1 MRASE
6 SGQPRLELLWGDV
19 AAWAII
25 VRKSEADR
33 PERPNLILPITKS
46 SVIVKTPSQIR
57 GAKRKR
63 FFQHTDFSSAN
74 FILTTQLALQF
85 QDTAYLLDDRPP
97 ITSVLLTGAATPPDN
112 LFDPVPYD
120 STILSEESRSGAGG
134 DGQGQKSSGGL
145 VNGEVKTEPGTM
157 PGVLI
162 MDQNGDDRIRKIKDG
177 SNNSTS
183 DVKVEEG
190 KPLTNGV
197 KAAPQFDGVSEM
209 METGS
214 APQMALTNGSSSQV
228 AGQVTI
234 PDSLVES
241 WNQLPPELQHFEE
254 SYLPLSTLIERVAQQ
269 CYNGLE
275 DVIQQMAEKPKDE
288 AQQSGAPIVN
298 GIGHHN
304 GTNAGSQ
311 LSKEDL
317 RKRTLLMTFARD
329 QRDKLIKLMVLTQW
343 SRQIGDITKL
353 IDIFNWLLSQMRTHE
368 EAARWTGQ
376 IRLNM
381 LGEKQSN
388 PDIRTALEVLTSGK
402 ASWMPELNY
411 IPRKPLSPQELL
423 KTLKNLNA
431 LLAIRLNLH
440 EEQPRHFRYSHI
452 TNGRATWIVPQEF
465 EVDLSIIDEDP
476 ESQFFFIDIRLLFSP
491 APEIPDFFR
500 SRLELRINDALQSR
514 GLSGCYDTLHDLVLT
529 HKITILKQQAFE
541 LMRRRWSENLY
552 VDSIHRSLI
561 VQYWTDLSGP
571 KSWIEIGVASGR
583 KRQGE
588 SGWRERPI
596 PHIAIRWFRDG
607 KEVQDINLLRAIN
620 LTQLSMES
628 ILETVVKLHTLDFLR
643 RIQDGLTPK
652 DGSTSSSTGSLI
664 RPKTSSDSPTYK
676 AQLGATGTAF
686 TLAVERVTGNLA
698 IQPLTIW
705 SSRIQHG
712 VNQHKNRST
721 EAFRGIKDLLFLDLQ
736 TQIEKLADR
745 KGWSIVK
752 NLNLTQENVKAGFKQ
767 DVSRL
772 SIFRPAG
779 WSQDWAF
786 VATISFSG
794 DTWWIANID
803 ETVNGRTI
811 TEATC
816 IAGPSDRPHSRE
828 TLAQLERFAVALI
841 SFHVTHRELDR
852 GHIENYLE
860 SEFAPS
866 STSSPLARPIL
877 HVQVSSLLRLRR
889 KQSHWIEWLH
899 LTHAG
904 LERVD
909 SRVVHLIR
917 GKISSPHCTSLA
929 ALLTHTHDH
938 AVAFSTAGAFALFLR
953 SPFGKAFM
961 SPLQK
966 RTRSIERLST
976 IASVLRKRR
985 FRYEKLSLN
994 EVVFTYPSDIKP
1006 LDQAPPPFSDED
1018 DDEWYTN
1025 TTNPDSTGLLR
1036 AGIVF
1041 TDGEEQSLSL
1051 RLAPTN
1057 PHRRIRAFLARIL
1070 SKSRT
1075 GRSFESFVAALHM
1088 TLPLMRAF
1096 DTIEDIDEPGW
1107 EPAIIHPRS
1116 LESYRVDYEHPRV
1129 SFDVNLNH
1137 HGDLLRWH
1145 VTEVAGNESTEALK
1159 KGLKEL
1165 FELNGES
1172 GGEARAGKKRKRRD
1186 GEEEEGEESSGGP
1199 LWWGMRTGLIA
1210 TVAGVEDAI
1219 TRLDEVVRESVQG
1232 GGNASAA
1239 TVGANASTIGAS
1251 TGGAAAA
1258 AKPSQNSQTGRQV
1271 PVAKGPGIGVNAGA
1285 PKIKQEKKNDVIE
1298 LD

>member
-1 MRASE
+1 MSKKHERYLMQQDDQVSPDWRPATRTCRSADNVPIYGEAPEESMGNGNSKRA
-6 SGQPRLELLWGDV
+6 
-19 AAWAII
+19 
-25 VRKSEADR
+25 
-33 PERPNLILPITKS
+33 
-46 SVIVKTPSQIR
+46 IR
-57 GAKRKR
+57 ETEQKKAKRVERRDSKVR
-63 FFQHTDFSSAN
+63 LKEN
-74 FILTTQLALQF
+74 
-85 QDTAYLLDDRPP
+85 
-97 ITSVLLTGAATPPDN
+97 
-112 LFDPVPYD
+112 D

-134 DGQGQKSSGGL
+134 DAQGQKSSSGL

-162 MDQNGDDRIRKIKDG
+162 MDQNGDDRSRRIKDG
-177 SNNSTS
+177 PNNSAS
-183 DVKVEEG
+183 DVKVEDG

-197 KAAPQFDGVSEM
+197 KVIPQVDGASEP
-209 METGS
+209 MEIGS
-214 APQMALTNGSSSQV
+214 ASQTTLTNGNSSQL

-275 DVIQQMAEKPKDE
+275 DIIQQMAEKPKDE
-288 AQQSGAPIVN
+288 AQRSVAPVVN
-298 GIGHHN
+298 GIGHN
-304 GTNAGSQ
+304 NATIAGSQ

-353 IDIFNWLLSQMRTHE
+353 IDIFNWLSNQMRTHE
-368 EAARWTGQ
+368 DAATWTGQ

-440 EEQPRHFRYSHI
+440 EEQPRHFKYSHI
-452 TNGRATWIVPQEF
+452 ANGRATWIVTEEF

-491 APEIPDFFR
+491 APDIPDFFR
-500 SRLELRINDALQSR
+500 SRLELRINDALRSR

-541 LMRRRWSENLY
+541 LKRRRWSENLY

-561 VQYWTDLSGP
+561 VQYWTELSGP
-571 KSWIEIGVASGR
+571 KSWIEIGIASGR
-583 KRQGE
+583 KKQGE
-588 SGWRERPI
+588 PGWRERPI

-643 RIQDGLTPK
+643 RIHDGLTPK
-652 DGSTSSSTGSLI
+652 DGSTSSPTGSLI
-664 RPKTSSDSPTYK
+664 RPRTRSDSPTYR

-698 IQPLTIW
+698 IQPPTIW

-712 VNQHKNRST
+712 INQHKNRST

-736 TQIEKLADR
+736 GQIEKFADR

-779 WSQDWAF
+779 WSQHWAL
-786 VATISFSG
+786 ATTISFSG
-794 DTWWIANID
+794 DTWWIAEIG
-803 ETVNGRTI
+803 ETANGRTI

-816 IAGPSDRPHSRE
+816 IAGPSNSPHSRE
-828 TLAQLERFAVALI
+828 TLAELERFAVALI
-841 SFHVTHRELDR
+841 SFYVTRRELDR
-852 GHIENYLE
+852 GHVQNYIEPEY
-860 SEFAPS
+860 APS
-866 STSSPLARPIL
+866 STSSPLPRPVL
-877 HVQVSSLLRLRR
+877 HIQVSGLLHLRRR
-889 KQSHWIEWLH
+889 KQPHWAGWLR

-929 ALLTHTHDH
+929 TLLTHTHDH
-938 AVAFSTAGAFALFLR
+938 AVSFSTAGAFALFLR

-961 SPLQK
+961 DPLQK
-966 RTRSIERLST
+966 RTLSIERLST
-976 IASVLRKRR
+976 IASALRQRR

-994 EVVFTYPSDIKP
+994 EVVFTYSSDLEP
-1006 LDQAPPPFSDED
+1006 GERSRPPFSDQD
-1018 DDEWYTN
+1018 DDEWYGN
-1025 TTNPDSTGLLR
+1025 TTAPDSSTLLR
-1036 AGIVF
+1036 AGVVF
-1041 TDGEEQSLSL
+1041 TDGEEQSLAL

-1057 PHRRIRAFLARIL
+1057 PHRRIRAFLARLIA
-1070 SKSRT
+1070 KSRT
-1075 GRSFESFVAALHM
+1075 GRSFGSFLAALEM

-1107 EPAIIHPRS
+1107 EPAIMHPRS
-1116 LESYRVDYEHPRV
+1116 VDSYRVDYERPRV
-1129 SFDVNLNH
+1129 SFDVKLAY

-1145 VTEVAGNESTEALK
+1145 VMEVAGNESTEKLK
-1159 KGLKEL
+1159 KGLEEL
-1165 FELNGES
+1165 FELNGE
-1172 GGEARAGKKRKRRD
+1172 
-1186 GEEEEGEESSGGP
+1186 
-1199 LWWGMRTGLIA
+1199 
-1210 TVAGVEDAI
+1210 
-1219 TRLDEVVRESVQG
+1219 
-1232 GGNASAA
+1232 
-1239 TVGANASTIGAS
+1239 
-1251 TGGAAAA
+1251 
-1258 AKPSQNSQTGRQV
+1258 
-1271 PVAKGPGIGVNAGA
+1271 
-1285 PKIKQEKKNDVIE
+1285 
-1298 LD
+1298 